1 MKNLKHIHM
10 LIRTLITSFC
20 IVFLLTG
27 FTGVSEGQ
35 IVVVNNELQ
44 EQIVSDARD
53 HTIEKANR
61 YLQKEPVTVTASVS
75 ERSTGGAN
83 DFYSE
88 GDYWWPNP
96 DDPDGSFVQRDGERY
111 YGRFEHDRL
120 VMRDFAEY
128 TAALTSAWLLTGE
141 QRYADHALVHLR
153 AWFTNPETMMNPH
166 MLYAQAIQGRVTGR
180 DIGLIDAYHLME
192 VAQSAR
198 ALVKTNAIPDEDARR
213 IKNWFGRFITWM
225 TTHEYGLSEMQ
236 RLNNH
241 ATTWAVTASS
251 MARFVGHEG
260 IMELARNRFK
270 YILLPD
276 QMDLDGGFPRELGRT
291 KPYSYSLFNLDA
303 FANLAFIL
311 STPEDNLWEYI
322 THDGKSMQLGMDFLI
337 PYIEDKSDWPYGED
351 IDIHDK
357 WPVRHSLLLF
367 AGLAWQD
374 DSYIDLFLQFDPEP
388 THPEVLRNHPVR
400 HPIIWMEDLFT
411 H

>member
-10 LIRTLITSFC
+10 LTRTLITSFC
-20 IVFLLTG
+20 VVFLLTG

-44 EQIVSDARD
+44 EQIVTDARD

-96 DDPDGSFVQRDGERY
+96 DDPDGPFVQRDGERY

-128 TAALTSAWLLTGE
+128 TAALTSAWLLTGD

-180 DIGLIDAYHLME
+180 DIGLIDAYHLIE

-337 PYIEDKSDWPYGED
+337 PYIEEKSAWPYDED

-411 H
+411 P

>member
-61 YLQKEPVTVTASVS
+61 YLHKEPVTVTASVS

-322 THDGKSMQLGMDFLI
+322 THDGKSMQLGMNFLI

>member
-1 MKNLKHIHM
+1 MKAF
-10 LIRTLITSFC
+10 ITIFC
-20 IVFLLTG
+20 VVLLLTG
-27 FTGVSEGQ
+27 LPVISIGQ
-35 IVVVNNELQ
+35 IVSFNNELQ
-44 EQIVSDARD
+44 EEIISEGRD
-53 HTIEKANR
+53 RVIEKANR
-61 YLQKEPVTVTASVS
+61 YLQIEPVTVTAKVS
-75 ERSTGGAN
+75 ERSAGGLN

-88 GDYWWPNP
+88 GDYWWP
-96 DDPDGSFVQRDGERY
+96 DPDNPNGPFIRRDGERFTD
-111 YGRFEHDRL
+111 RFEHDRL

-141 QRYADHALVHLR
+141 QRYADHALEHLR

-180 DIGLIDAYHLME
+180 DIGLIDAYHLVE

-225 TTHEYGLSEMQ
+225 TTHEYGLGEMQ

-241 ATTWAVTASS
+241 ATTWAVTASA

-276 QMDLDGGFPRELGRT
+276 QMDLDGGFPLELERT

-322 THDGKSMQLGMDFLI
+322 THDGKSMRLGMDFLT
-337 PYIEDKSDWPYGED
+337 PYIEDRSAWPFAED
-351 IDIHDK
+351 IDIHEK

-374 DSYIDLFLQFDPEP
+374 SSYIDLFLRFDPEP
-388 THPEVLRNHPVR
+388 TYPEVLRNHPVR
-400 HPIIWMEDLFT
+400 HPVIWMEDLFT
-411 H
+411 P

>member
-1 MKNLKHIHM
+1 M
-10 LIRTLITSFC
+10 RTKTLFTSIC
-20 IVFLLTG
+20 VVFLLAG
-27 FTGVSEGQ
+27 FTTVSEGQ
-35 IVVVNNELQ
+35 IVVSDNELQ
-44 EQIVSDARD
+44 ERIVSDARD
-53 HTIEKANR
+53 RTIEKANR
-61 YLQKEPVTVTASVS
+61 YLHKEPVTVTAKVS
-75 ERSTGGAN
+75 ERSAGGPN

-96 DDPDGSFVQRDGERY
+96 DDPDGPFVQRDGERY
-111 YGRFEHDRL
+111 YDRFEHDRL

-180 DIGLIDAYHLME
+180 DIGLIDAYHLIE

-198 ALVKTNAIPDEDARR
+198 ALVKTNAIPEEDANR

-251 MARFVGHEG
+251 MARFVGHEE
-260 IMELARNRFK
+260 IMELCRNRFK

-276 QMDLDGGFPRELGRT
+276 QMALDGGFPRELRRT

-311 STPEDNLWEYI
+311 STPEDNLWEYV
-322 THDGKSMQLGMDFLI
+322 THAGKSMQLGMDFLI
-337 PYIEDKSDWPYGED
+337 PYIEDKSAWPFAED

-374 DSYIDLFLQFDPEP
+374 AHYIDLFLQFDPEP

-411 H
+411 PQGRTD

>member
-20 IVFLLTG
+20 IVFLLTR

>member
-1 MKNLKHIHM
+1 MKTAAFTTIL
-10 LIRTLITSFC
+10 C
-20 IVFLLTG
+20 IVFLLNGCT
-27 FTGVSEGQ
+27 FTPRGHITSF
-35 IVVVNNELQ
+35 NNELQ
-44 EQIVSDARD
+44 EKLITEGRD
-53 HTIEKANR
+53 RVIEKANR
-61 YLQKEPVTVTASVS
+61 YLQKEPVTVTAEVS
-75 ERSTGGAN
+75 ERSAGGPN

-88 GDYWWPNP
+88 GDYWWPDPDNP
-96 DDPDGSFVQRDGERY
+96 DGPFIQRDGERFT
-111 YGRFEHDRL
+111 GRFEHDRL

-141 QRYADHALVHLR
+141 QRYADHSLVHLR

-180 DIGLIDAYHLME
+180 DIGIIDAYHLIE

-198 ALVKTNAIPDEDARR
+198 ALEKTNAIPDEDVRR

-241 ATTWAVTASS
+241 ATTWAVTASA
-251 MARFVGHEG
+251 MARFAGHEE

-270 YILLPD
+270 YILLPG
-276 QMDLDGGFPRELGRT
+276 QMNLDGGFPQELGRT

-311 STPEDNLWEYI
+311 STPEDNLWTYI

-337 PYIEDKSDWPYGED
+337 PYIEDKSAWPYAED
-351 IDIHDK
+351 IDIHDQ

-374 DSYIDLFLQFDPEP
+374 ARYIDLFLQFDPEP

-400 HPIIWMEDLFT
+400 YPIIWMEDLFIR
-411 H
+411 